1 MSRKKSDIDQFNIK
15 EIPCSYCGKDRPVDQ
30 FYLNKLGSY
39 APWCRKCY
47 NVYQNFNKKLDPH
60 RRKMDRHR
68 VDICKSRAAIVHH
81 LKKIKHLENLLE
93 RGMQQQSMGKGI
105 LPVPSIPKTGLQT
118 ATEETIQRQEDGDQQ
133 GVLCAEQGIY
143 QRAS

>member
-1 MSRKKSDIDQFNIK
+1 MSRKKSDIDQFGIK

-60 RRKMDRHR
+60 RRKMDRYR

-118 ATEETIQRQEDGDQQ
+118 ATEEAIQRQEDGDQQ
-133 GVLCAEQGIY
+133 GVLCPEQGVL